1 MSSKYLGKMI
11 DIHGGGADLLFPHHE
26 CEIAQ
31 AEKSTAA
38 RPFSRFW
45 MHTAMVEYEGE
56 KMSKSLG
63 NLVWVRELL
72 EAGWTADAIRVCMAG
87 HHYRGNWE
95 YVAAD
100 LEQAAEKAEKLRQ
113 AVMASGGGGDELD
126 AAAAETAFTR
136 AMDNDLDTPAALAAL
151 VGLADGILGAGGD
164 GREVSQAQEVLRNCS
179 AIFGLRLDESG
190 VEARVT
196 DGWSAHRGRFSDE

>member
-95 YVAAD
+95 YVATD
-100 LEQAAEKAEKLRQ
+100 LEQAAEKAAKLRQ
-113 AVMASGGGGDELD
+113 AVMVSGGGGEELD
-126 AAAAETAFTR
+126 GSAAETAFHT
-136 AMDNDLDTPAALAAL
+136 AMDNDLDTPTALAAL
-151 VGLADGILGAGGD
+151 VGLADEILAAAGD
-164 GREVSQAQEVLRNCS
+164 GREVSQAQETLRSCCE
-179 AIFGLRLDESG
+179 IFGLRLDKPG
-190 VEARVT
+190 VEARVSN
-196 DGWSAHRGRFSDE
+196 GWLAHRGRFNNF